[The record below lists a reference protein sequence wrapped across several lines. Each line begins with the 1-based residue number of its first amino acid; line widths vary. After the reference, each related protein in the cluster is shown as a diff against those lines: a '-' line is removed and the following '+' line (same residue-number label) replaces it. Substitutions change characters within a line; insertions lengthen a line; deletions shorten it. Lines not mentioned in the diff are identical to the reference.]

1 MDTGLTLK
9 AAAAAQVTDLRPDP
23 AARSA
28 VATELAP
35 AKAVTATSNTAQTPV
50 DDARTREIV
59 LDPHS
64 REVIYRA
71 VDVRAR
77 RVVRRLPEEALLRLR
92 AYARAMREEKDG
104 ENAFDA
110 TA

>member
-1 MDTGLTLK
+1 MDTGLTPK
-9 AAAAAQVTDLRPDP
+9 AAAVAQVSDLRPDP
-23 AARSA
+23 AARNA
-28 VATELAP
+28 VATELAA
-35 AKAVTATSNTAQTPV
+35 AKAVTATSNTAQTPL
-50 DDARTREIV
+50 DDTRKREIV

-77 RVVRRLPEEALLRLR
+77 RVVRRLPEEAMLRLR
-92 AYARAMREEKDG
+92 AYKQTTREKDDDESG
-104 ENAFDA
+104 FDT